1 MIPPAL
7 RDAILHPP
15 RLTIALS
22 GGVDSMT
29 LAHAA
34 HRLREVQML
43 HAISPA
49 VPQEATARVHDHAQ
63 RHGWTLALI
72 DAGEFA
78 DPRYR
83 ANPLDRCYFC
93 KTSLYGTIARLSSG
107 VTASGTNT
115 DDLTDFRPG
124 LRAAEEHG
132 VVHPFVEAGIGKA
145 GIRVLAAA
153 FGLSDLSELPAQ
165 PCLASRVET
174 GLRVEPGDM
183 ELIERAE
190 VLVRARLGAT
200 SVVRLR
206 ITRQGA
212 ILELGD
218 LSNVEDAD
226 WLAGI
231 ARLCAESGKRFLGL
245 RPYRQGAAFLQ
256 EGTP

>member
-1 MIPPAL
+1 MIPDAL
-7 RDAILHPP
+7 RDAILRPP
-15 RLTIALS
+15 ELAIALS

-34 HRLREVQML
+34 HRLREVRML

-49 VPQEATARVHDHAQ
+49 VPEEATTRVRDHAR

-83 ANPLDRCYFC
+83 SNPLDRCYFC
-93 KTSLYGTIARLSSG
+93 KTNLYGTIAGLSAG
-107 VTASGTNT
+107 ATASGTNT

-132 VVHPFVEAGIGKA
+132 VIHPFVEAGIGKA
-145 GIRVLAAA
+145 GIRALAAA

-174 GLRVEPGDM
+174 GIRVEPADM
-183 ELIERAE
+183 ALVERAE
-190 VLVRARLGAT
+190 ALARARLGAT

-218 LSNVEDAD
+218 ATTAD
-226 WLAGI
+226 VAGWLGDVA
-231 ARLCAESGKRFLGL
+231 ALCADAGKPFLGL
-245 RPYRQGAAFLQ
+245 RPYRRGAAFLQ
-256 EGTP
+256 EGTA